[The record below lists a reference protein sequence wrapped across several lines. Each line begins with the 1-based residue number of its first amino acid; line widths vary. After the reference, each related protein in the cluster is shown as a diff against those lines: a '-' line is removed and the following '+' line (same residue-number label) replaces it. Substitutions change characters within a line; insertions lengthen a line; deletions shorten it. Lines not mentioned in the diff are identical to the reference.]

1 MSGTAGR
8 TGRWEYHAEKYST
21 EQDPDVGHLNALGAD
36 RWELV
41 TTINGTNNQQVLIF
55 KRPTPTLAEQITLDQ
70 RTRVQDEQCTKKLHE
85 QRAEHAERTR
95 TQS

>member
-1 MSGTAGR
+1 MSGT
-8 TGRWEYHAEKYST
+8 TGRWEYHAENHT
-21 EQDPDVGHLNALGAD
+21 AEEGLDVDYLNALGAD

-41 TTINGTNNQQVLIF
+41 TAINGSTNQQVLIF

-70 RTRVQDEQCTKKLHE
+70 RTRVQHE
-85 QRAEHAERTR
+85 QRTDQTEGMESG